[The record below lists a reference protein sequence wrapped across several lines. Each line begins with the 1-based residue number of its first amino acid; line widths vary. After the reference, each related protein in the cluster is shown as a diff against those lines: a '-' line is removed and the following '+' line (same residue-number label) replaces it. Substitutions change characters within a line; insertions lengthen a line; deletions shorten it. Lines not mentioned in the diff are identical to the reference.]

1 MRAVFGLPLS
11 SFLLL
16 FVLPALVLAPMFYV
30 SWRIKKL
37 PPPPTT
43 TS

>member
-1 MRAVFGLPLS
+1 MWGLPWS

-30 SWRIKKL
+30 SRRIRKL